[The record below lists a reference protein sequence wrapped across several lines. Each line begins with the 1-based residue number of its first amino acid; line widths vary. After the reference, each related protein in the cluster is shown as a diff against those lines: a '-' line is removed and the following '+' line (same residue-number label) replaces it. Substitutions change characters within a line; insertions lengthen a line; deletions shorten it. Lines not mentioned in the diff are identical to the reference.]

1 MPASSSVVLRLTAFL
16 AAVGLATSRLGLV
29 APEFVGHGGAT
40 LAVGGHVTEVQ
51 LFWFAGGWIRYAI
64 PATTANHLIVALGG
78 VAIEIAIGLPLWLA
92 VRGDGLGARIVRAL
106 GATLI
111 VHASWYLATGAWHGY
126 GDGTLLYRELGDAR
140 YPFAI
145 GVALVGCAFA
155 WLGARH
161 VVGALLAAVD
171 HRVAALVVALV
182 AAAAINIGLD
192 LGELRVRRDATYAAT
207 MAPERERVVAR
218 EMAAWLAAHP
228 AEVSEA
234 ERAAKAA
241 QLEEAHRTFP
251 FAWLFGGALLVA
263 IAAGARATRR
273 RAAAPLTARAQRLAV
288 ALAAGAI
295 ALVIAIDYAVGA

>member
-1 MPASSSVVLRLTAFL
+1 MPAPSSVVLRLTAFL

-29 APEFVGHGGAT
+29 AHEFIGHGGAT
-40 LAVGGHVTEVQ
+40 LAVGGRVTEVQ
-51 LFWFAGGWIRYAI
+51 LFWFAGGWIRYEI
-64 PATTANHLIVALGG
+64 PPSVTNHLVVALGG
-78 VAIEIAIGLPLWLA
+78 VAIEVAIGLPLWLL

-111 VHASWYLATGAWHGY
+111 VHACWYLATGAWHGY

-140 YPFAI
+140 HPFAI
-145 GVALVGCAFA
+145 GVGLVGCAFA

-161 VVGALLAAVD
+161 VLGALLAAVD
-171 HRVAALVVALV
+171 HRVVALATAV
-182 AAAAINIGLD
+182 VLAAAINIGLD
-192 LGELRVRRDATYAAT
+192 VGELRVRRDATYAAT

-228 AEVSEA
+228 VQVSDA

-241 QLEEAHRTFP
+241 QLEDAHRTFP
-251 FAWLFGGALLVA
+251 FAWILGGALLVA
-263 IAAGARATRR
+263 IGAGARASRR
-273 RAAAPLTARAQRLAV
+273 RAAVPLGARAQRIALV
-288 ALAAGAI
+288 LAAGAI